1 MSRLDDIVIITG
13 RRREDGRGWLHV
25 ALGASQLPEG
35 AEFGELYLVRAPAA
49 GDRRGDHFH
58 PRMHEWFS
66 VVEGAADLELV
77 DPESGDRRVLRLVA
91 DAPRT
96 VHVPAGIAHCFVN
109 AMDAPMTI
117 VAWASAEHDPDDVVA
132 FSTAARGR

>member
-1 MSRLDDIVIITG
+1 MSRLDDIVITFG

-35 AEFGELYLVRAPAA
+35 AQFGELYLVRAPAA

-66 VVEGAADLELV
+66 VVEGEADLELV
-77 DPESGDRRVLRLVA
+77 DPETGDRRVLRLVA
-91 DAPRT
+91 NEPRT
-96 VHVPAGIAHCFVN
+96 VHVPAGVAHCFVN
-109 AMDAPMTI
+109 VADTPMTI

-132 FSTAARGR
+132 FSTAAQER